1 MQEDKGKTEK
11 NLWSVI
17 LYIAISS
24 LKKWR
29 YNQYINFKNFATHK
43 YAYKQY
49 LKILSEK
56 AHGITNLMNMSLSK
70 LQETVKDRGAW
81 CAAVDG
87 VAESYATATDQQ
99 Q

>member
-11 NLWSVI
+11 NPWSVI

-56 AHGITNLMNMSLSK
+56 AHGITDLMNMSLSK

-81 CAAVDG
+81 CAAVNG
-87 VAESYATATDQQ
+87 VAKSQTQLND
-99 Q
+99 